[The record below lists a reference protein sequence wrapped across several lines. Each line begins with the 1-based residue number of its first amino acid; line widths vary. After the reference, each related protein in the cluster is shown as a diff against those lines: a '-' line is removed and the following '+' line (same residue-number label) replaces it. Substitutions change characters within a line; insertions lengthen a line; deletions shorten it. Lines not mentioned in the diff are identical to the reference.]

1 MRIELSMVYACEKL
15 HSMNDS
21 GEQLISPTQISFA
34 KSDDDLVQIEPNT
47 DSFWDIGNFKPVVKR
62 YEDGARLCSEFMKMV
77 QERADIEAKYAK
89 LLQNWGQK
97 WEEVVSNGSE
107 YGSLVG
113 GWKACFREAEKVG
126 NIHKE
131 MSDALQNI
139 AEDVHSWKS
148 ENYHKALMHLKEA
161 KKAEDGFFKAQKPWA
176 KRLQK
181 LQRSK
186 KGFHA
191 ACKELNVHSTLLCSS
206 EGTRDIA
213 KDQLFRIK
221 EKKDRVQKEVDKCK
235 EKYKERLEDSQHY
248 KSRYIEDMTIQFD
261 KCQQFERGRI
271 LFFHAAMSNI
281 KAVLET
287 TSEPR

>member
-1 MRIELSMVYACEKL
+1 MRKQDYVGEKL
-15 HSMNDS
+15 YSMNDS
-21 GEQLISPTQISFA
+21 REQLRSPPQFFIA
-34 KSDDDLVQIEPNT
+34 KSDDDLLQIEPKT
-47 DSFWDIGNFKPVVKR
+47 DSFWEIGNFKPVVKR
-62 YEDGARLCSEFMKMV
+62 YEDGARLCSEFLKMM

-89 LLQNWGQK
+89 LLQNWSDK
-97 WEEVVSNGSE
+97 WEELVSKGPE
-107 YGSLVG
+107 YASLVG
-113 GWKACFREAEKVG
+113 GWKACFREAETVG

-148 ENYHKALMHLKEA
+148 ENYHKALMHFKQA

-181 LQRSK
+181 LQRSQ
-186 KGFHA
+186 KGFYA
-191 ACKELNVHSTLLCSS
+191 ACKELGVHSTLLSSS
-206 EGTRDIA
+206 ERTRDIT

-221 EKKDRVQKEVDKCK
+221 EKKDRAQKEVDRCK
-235 EKYKERLEDSQHY
+235 EKYKERMEDCQIY
-248 KSRYIEDMTIQFD
+248 KNRYIEDMTIQFN

-287 TSEPR
+287 TTEPR